1 MAGLIPQPSLG
12 HLSPLV
18 GAWEIEATHQ
28 GLPRDVIRGRA
39 TFSWLGEGLFLIWS
53 ARYDHPDIPDSIAI
67 MGCDDAGDLRDP
79 EGGCTVQY
87 DDVRGVTRRYRLSAE
102 PGIWRYWRDVP
113 GLSQRFTGRISD
125 DGSAIGG
132 IVELN
137 RDGSTWEADLVIT
150 YRRLGWKA
158 QQRAPRDLAIDGPS
172 SATGPGEAALDRTNT
187 DRCDSE

>member
-1 MAGLIPQPSLG
+1 
-12 HLSPLV
+12 
-18 GAWEIEATHQ
+18 
-28 GLPRDVIRGRA
+28 
-39 TFSWLGEGLFLIWS
+39 
-53 ARYDHPDIPDSIAI
+53 

-158 QQRAPRDLAIDGPS
+158 QQRAPRDGTS
-172 SATGPGEAALDRTNT
+172 R
-187 DRCDSE
+187 